1 MNSLEDNLGARNVTF
16 SKPLSC
22 SFTMKFEFD
31 KSSSLAKEEMQ
42 AIEEIGSR
50 IKVVG
55 ARYPEMMMSATAF

>member
-1 MNSLEDNLGARNVTF
+1 
-16 SKPLSC
+16 
-22 SFTMKFEFD
+22 MKLEFD

-55 ARYPEMMMSATAF
+55 DRYPEMMMSGTAF